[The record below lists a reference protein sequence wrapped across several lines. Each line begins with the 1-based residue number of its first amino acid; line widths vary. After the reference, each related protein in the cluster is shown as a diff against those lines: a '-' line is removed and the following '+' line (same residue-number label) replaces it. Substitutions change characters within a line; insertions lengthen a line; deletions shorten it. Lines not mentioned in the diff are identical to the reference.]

1 MSLLHHPSTQQVLKE
16 VASLSL
22 QKSAAP
28 WSLHSDGP
36 HVLVKNREKKKKK
49 RMGEAAHESP
59 AIEGFFFFYTVI
71 EL

>member
-22 QKSAAP
+22 QKSATP

-36 HVLVKNREKKKKK
+36 HVLVKNRGKK
-49 RMGEAAHESP
+49 MGEAAHESP
-59 AIEGFFFFYTVI
+59 VI